1 MHGSLSVDSACA
13 LRALLVS
20 GHLVAHDMPSLVGLV
35 ALVYLQS
42 FSARFHYRVL
52 FTALRDGL
60 GWSLV
65 EFSERG
71 KRIFSISPAN
81 AGAGYT
87 LG

>member
-1 MHGSLSVDSACA
+1 M
-13 LRALLVS
+13 
-20 GHLVAHDMPSLVGLV
+20 
-35 ALVYLQS
+35 
-42 FSARFHYRVL
+42 
-52 FTALRDGL
+52 RDGL